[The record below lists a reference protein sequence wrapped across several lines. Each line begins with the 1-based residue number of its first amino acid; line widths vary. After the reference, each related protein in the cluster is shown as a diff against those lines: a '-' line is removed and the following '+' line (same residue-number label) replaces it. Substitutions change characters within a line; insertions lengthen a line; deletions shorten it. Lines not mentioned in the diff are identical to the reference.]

1 MVSKNLDD
9 KIILYSNNEDINFL
23 SYINDI
29 NEKKVEENIWQISSK
44 NNSNETDITAGSQIF
59 YLDNAD
65 KFLLNLDY
73 NFLSSVDE
81 EKAKFR
87 ILLNKNVIPCIIDYV
102 NKFELTIQTITNWT
116 ICKNITNENFHD
128 DKSRNGNSHN
138 YTVLLALN
146 DDYMGGE
153 IKFENRVGNE
163 LISMSKGDILIYPS
177 NENYIHKE
185 LPVTSGTKYTAIAY
199 F

>member
-1 MVSKNLDD
+1 MISKNLDD
-9 KIILYSNNEDINFL
+9 KIILYSSNTDINFL
-23 SYINDI
+23 SCINDI

-44 NNSNETDITAGSQIF
+44 NNSNETDITVDSKIF

-65 KFLLNLDY
+65 KFLLNLNY

-87 ILLNKNVIPCIIDYV
+87 ILLNKNALPCIIDYI
-102 NKFELTIQTITNWT
+102 NKFELTVKTITNWT

-128 DKSRNGNSHN
+128 DKNRKENIYN
-138 YTVLLALN
+138 YTVVFALN
-146 DDYMGGE
+146 NDYTGGQ
-153 IKFENRVGNE
+153 IQFENRIGND
-163 LISMSKGDILIYPS
+163 LISMSAGEILIYPS
-177 NENYIHKE
+177 NENYKHKE
-185 LPVTSGTKYTAIAY
+185 LPVTNGTKYTAIAY

>member
-1 MVSKNLDD
+1 MISKNLDD
-9 KIILYSNNEDINFL
+9 KIILYSSNTDINFL
-23 SYINDI
+23 SCINDI

-44 NNSNETDITAGSQIF
+44 NNNNETDITVDSKIF

-65 KFLLNLDY
+65 KFLLNLNY

-87 ILLNKNVIPCIIDYV
+87 ILLNKNALPCIIDYI
-102 NKFELTIQTITNWT
+102 NKFELTVKTITNWT

-128 DKSRNGNSHN
+128 DKNRKENIYN
-138 YTVLLALN
+138 YTVVFALN
-146 DDYMGGE
+146 NDYTGGQ
-153 IKFENRVGNE
+153 IQFENRIGND
-163 LISMSKGDILIYPS
+163 LISMSAGEILIYPS
-177 NENYIHKE
+177 NENYKHKE
-185 LPVTSGTKYTAIAY
+185 LPVTNGTKYTAIAY

>member
-1 MVSKNLDD
+1 MISKNLDD
-9 KIILYSNNEDINFL
+9 KIILYSSNTDINFL
-23 SYINDI
+23 SCINDI

-44 NNSNETDITAGSQIF
+44 NNSNETDITVDSKIF

-65 KFLLNLDY
+65 KFLLNLNY

-87 ILLNKNVIPCIIDYV
+87 ILLNKNALPCIIDYI
-102 NKFELTIQTITNWT
+102 NKFELTVKTITNWT

-128 DKSRNGNSHN
+128 DKNRKENIYN
-138 YTVLLALN
+138 YTVVFALN
-146 DDYMGGE
+146 NDYTGGQ
-153 IKFENRVGNE
+153 IQFENRVGND
-163 LISMSKGDILIYPS
+163 LISMSAGEILIYPS
-177 NENYIHKE
+177 NENYKHKE
-185 LPVTSGTKYTAIAY
+185 LPVTNGTKYTAIAY